1 MKAYKFSTHKTTDN
15 KLVIPEAYIQKIPVS
30 NRVQVIVLVNE
41 WDLPFQKQ
49 NQPNDVPSL
58 KDVVAQI
65 KVSPKNPALIQPAS
79 GLLAEHLTHCPEK
92 PEPTFDV
99 KKWNQEWDDLE
110 AKMKA
115 DEQADMEIE

>member
-1 MKAYKFSTHKTTDN
+1 MKAYKFSTHKTSDN
-15 KLVIPEAYIQKIPVS
+15 KLVIPEAYTQKIPVS

-49 NQPNDVPSL
+49 NPPNDVFSL
-58 KDVVAQI
+58 KDVIAQI
-65 KVSPKNPALIQPAS
+65 KVSPQNPALIQPAS
-79 GLLAEHLTHCPEK
+79 GLLAEHLTNCSEK
-92 PEPTFDV
+92 PELTFDV

-115 DEQADMEIE
+115 DEQADMEVE